1 MFALKLIAWQKE
13 HGRHNLPWQVRDP
26 YKIWLSEIM
35 LQQTQV
41 ESVKSYYVNFL
52 NAFPTIEALSH
63 ADLNEVLALWAG
75 LGYYARAKNLHK
87 TAQKIVKDFG
97 GKFPKTPEELAKLA
111 GIGKSTA
118 SAIAVFAF
126 GARAAILD
134 GNVKRIFARFFLI
147 DDFINQAKTQ
157 KKLWEIAEKLLPEN
171 DLPIYTQALMDF
183 GSIICTI
190 KKPKCGECPLNEN
203 CLAFKNNCAQA
214 LPKKEKIKRKSVD
227 LPWFI
232 LLFENKI
239 YLEKKSQNGIWGGLF
254 CPVDKLEEKL
264 NIQKEIKLSN
274 FTHHLTHRIL
284 NISPKIIVLN
294 EQPKHLKGQWFLKEE
309 VLNSA
314 IPSALAKLLKST
326 VNKSFF

>member
-1 MFALKLIAWQKE
+1 M
-13 HGRHNLPWQVRDP
+13 
-26 YKIWLSEIM
+26 
-35 LQQTQV
+35 
-41 ESVKSYYVNFL
+41 
-52 NAFPTIEALSH
+52 
-63 ADLNEVLALWAG
+63 
-75 LGYYARAKNLHK
+75 
-87 TAQKIVKDFG
+87 
-97 GKFPKTPEELAKLA
+97 
-111 GIGKSTA
+111 
-118 SAIAVFAF
+118 
-126 GARAAILD
+126 
-134 GNVKRIFARFFLI
+134 
-147 DDFINQAKTQ
+147 
-157 KKLWEIAEKLLPEN
+157 
-171 DLPIYTQALMDF
+171 
-183 GSIICTI
+183 
-190 KKPKCGECPLNEN
+190 
-203 CLAFKNNCAQA
+203 
-214 LPKKEKIKRKSVD
+214 PKKEKIKRKSVD

-326 VNKSFF
+326 VNNSFF